1 MAGRIAAE
9 GTLAEI
15 AHRANLRYSTVEEAV
30 TAALREAIITGVLK
44 PGQRLRQAAL
54 AKELNTSRVPVTAAL
69 HTLEAEG
76 LVDYAP
82 HRGAT
87 VRVIEP
93 EELEETYQLRILL
106 ETFALRLTIERITP
120 AAVDELAELA
130 KQLDGEDDPARRR
143 ELTDRFYQ
151 RVYTAA
157 HCPLTAAIV
166 GRLRTRLGRYWMS
179 VDAAPHRHSM
189 YNVLTEAIRAKD
201 SDRAEQWTAEHLTA
215 VSSEI
220 QQLISARRN
229 NAIA

>member
-1 MAGRIAAE
+1 MAGRMAAE

-69 HTLEAEG
+69 HTLAAEG

-87 VRVIEP
+87 VRMLEP

-106 ETFALRLTIERITP
+106 ETFALRLAIERITP
-120 AAVDELAELA
+120 AAVDELTELA
-130 KQLDGEDDPARRR
+130 KQIDGEDDPARRR
-143 ELTDRFYQ
+143 ELTDRFYSASTPPP
-151 RVYTAA
+151 TA
-157 HCPLTAAIV
+157 
-166 GRLRTRLGRYWMS
+166 R
-179 VDAAPHRHSM
+179 
-189 YNVLTEAIRAKD
+189 
-201 SDRAEQWTAEHLTA
+201 
-215 VSSEI
+215 
-220 QQLISARRN
+220 
-229 NAIA
+229 